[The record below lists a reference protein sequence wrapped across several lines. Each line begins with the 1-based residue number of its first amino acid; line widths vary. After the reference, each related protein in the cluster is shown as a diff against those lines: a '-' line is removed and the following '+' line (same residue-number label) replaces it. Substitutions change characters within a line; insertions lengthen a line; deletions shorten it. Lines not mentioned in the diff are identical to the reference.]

1 MTPAV
6 TPQLILVAGPYR
18 SGTNGDAALIA
29 TNLHRLEEAALR
41 VYQLGHMPMIGE
53 WVALPLAAAAGSK
66 AVGDAVSEAFLYPV
80 AGRLIRQCD
89 AVFRIDGASQGA
101 DADVRLA
108 QELGLPVYRSFN
120 EIPAAVATAKDGQAE
135 A

>member
-1 MTPAV
+1 V
-6 TPQLILVAGPYR
+6 TARLILVAGPYR
-18 SGTNGDAALIA
+18 SGTNGDAVLIA
-29 TNLHRLEEAALR
+29 ANLQRLEEAALR

-108 QELGLPVYRSFN
+108 QELGLPVYTSVV
-120 EIPAAVATAKDGQAE
+120 EIPEATTHAE
-135 A
+135 Q